1 MELSS
6 HQLPTSH
13 TPLQPQPA
21 PNLSRNRS
29 RRYYATAIMTRAQQ
43 TVSIGLLV
51 TSLYLALYLQLIP
64 LPTLIS
70 EEIIPVL
77 PFWALVSF
85 GAYLLFKLGYGVF
98 TFNDVPQAH
107 AELMKEIDIARA
119 DLRTKGVDV
128 D

>member
-1 MELSS
+1 
-6 HQLPTSH
+6 
-13 TPLQPQPA
+13 
-21 PNLSRNRS
+21 
-29 RRYYATAIMTRAQQ
+29 MTRAQQ

-51 TSLYLALYLQLIP
+51 SSLYLALYLHLIP
-64 LPTLIS
+64 LPALVS

-85 GAYLLFKLGYGVF
+85 GSYLLFKLGWGVF
-98 TFNDVPQAH
+98 TFNDVPKAH
-107 AELMKEIDIARA
+107 AELIKEIELARA